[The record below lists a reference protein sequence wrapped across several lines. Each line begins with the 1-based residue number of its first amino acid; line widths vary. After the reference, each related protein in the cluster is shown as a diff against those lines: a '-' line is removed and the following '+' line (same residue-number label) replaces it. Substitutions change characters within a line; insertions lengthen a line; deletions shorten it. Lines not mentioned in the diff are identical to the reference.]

1 MPTLALLDGNSIAYR
16 AFYALPEDLATTSGQ
31 VTNAVYGFTRMLI
44 KLLGDH
50 HPDGVAV
57 AWDVSRE
64 SFRTERYA
72 EYKAQREKAPDHF
85 RSQLGLIDEVLQA
98 LRIPQVRMEGY
109 EADDLIATI
118 TKKAVADGWDVLI
131 VTGDRDAFQLIDDH
145 VKVLYTRRGI
155 TDTIIADRAYVEERY
170 GIEPEQYV
178 EYAALRGDTS
188 DNLPGVPGVG
198 DKTAAKLLQQYGSLE
213 GIYAA
218 LDDQSPRLRQNLAE
232 SHEQVFLNRELMK
245 LVDDVTLDVDTEDL
259 RRGEWEQ
266 AAVKDLFESLE
277 FYSLWE
283 DLLEVQPT
291 AGDLPAEVLEVDTQ
305 LVTDPAAVARLA
317 DQERLVVDLVVSD
330 GEPFGLAVAVDHEA
344 AAVVPFDALGPLAP
358 ALADPEKPVVGHDLK
373 ETVRTLMELGYEVEG
388 LEMDT
393 ALAAYVLN
401 PSSRNYELTEVAARY
416 LGVEVE
422 SPDREEPDQG
432 TLFDSGPDLDLAG
445 RRVAAIERL
454 AVQLRSE
461 LEARDEVALFERFEL
476 PLVPVLA
483 RMELAGI
490 GVDREYLE
498 ELGADLRRELTQ
510 LERRIHEIAGEPF
523 NVNSTDQLRYVLFE
537 KLGLPVTKKTST
549 GKPSTDA
556 SVLEKLEHP
565 IIEALLRYR
574 ELEKLRSTY
583 VDGYLP
589 LIGPDGR
596 IHTRFNQMAAT
607 TGRLS
612 SDRPNLQNIPV
623 RSETGRTIRRAFIP
637 REGWWFLVADYSQ
650 IELRVL
656 AHMSG
661 DKGLLEAFN
670 ETSADIHTATAARVW
685 GVRPEDVQPEMR
697 RRAKMINF
705 GLLYGMEA
713 FGLASRLGI
722 SREEA
727 ALHIETY
734 FQQFPDVK
742 EFMQGVVRQ
751 ARNQGY
757 TTTLFGRRRYLPELK
772 SDNYRIRQMG
782 ERMALNAPVQGT
794 AADIIKRAMIELDA
808 ALRERGMQST
818 LLLQVHDELVL
829 EAPPEELDDLR
840 ELTVEVMEGV
850 AELAVPLV
858 VDIGVGKNLAEVKG

>member
-498 ELGADLRRELTQ
+498 KLGADLRRELTQ

>member
-245 LVDDVTLDVDTEDL
+245 LVDDVALDVDTEDL